1 MKTQGAL
8 VRSRFL
14 SIEQMDVSSKYFF
27 SLEKKNG
34 QKRFMHSLRSE
45 AGVIYLVMQKYEQ
58 ELVGFMRTCTR
69 MSWNRMG
76 YWKCSK
82 AAFRLQFL
90 QRFLYKSSI
99 NGWRAVTCAILHRT
113 EGLGLDKSLF
123 LIDPFKVNVNGM
135 PVFYRN
141 LFKVWSLFESQR
153 NETTLPFI
161 GFWRSR

>member
-1 MKTQGAL
+1 
-8 VRSRFL
+8 
-14 SIEQMDVSSKYFF
+14 MDVSSKYFF

-34 QKRFMHSLRSE
+34 QNVLCTLYALRQE
-45 AGVIYLVMQKYEQ
+45 WFYLVMQKYEQ

-123 LIDPFKVNVNGM
+123 LIDPFKWTWMDCQCFIEIFLRFG
-135 PVFYRN
+135 VFLNHREMRPH
-141 LFKVWSLFESQR
+141 F
-153 NETTLPFI
+153 PFI